1 MSTLRRCL
9 FTGSIVL
16 CVVELLL
23 RAATHFG
30 WLALPSGSIASFDRF
45 FQGEDA
51 PMQKRLQEPDCDLI
65 YRSRANV
72 RITYPRV
79 TKFEHK
85 PTTYTVQT
93 DEHGFRTPGFTEKKP
108 PGIFRVVCLG
118 DSSTLG
124 MNVEGDDP
132 YPRVLAR
139 LLEDARPGRFEVL
152 NLGVIG
158 YTSRQGL
165 ELIRQQVLHYEPDL
179 VIFAFG
185 TNDRFWRNP
194 RSDDELI
201 RATQDAWGCL
211 GLRLDTGLDDV
222 LSYRLLKRGVSL
234 IGQALDH
241 ATPVPA
247 AQPRESLEGMRDN
260 IVSAY
265 SLLHEKGAALLVLNN
280 DFFVTDARQ
289 AIGAAVKRTAAAHID
304 LERVFS
310 KQRSERTRQI
320 EQSHHLSPA
329 QVRPGMMLVRVL
341 APAARRVGV
350 EWSSFAG
357 PPSSSQL
364 RDDGQE
370 GDQLA
375 GDGIWSGFIP
385 GNRGDRINYVAWEE
399 TDAGRVKE
407 FQPGRSQLMPLS
419 GVGEID
425 TFGEFYLHSDGS
437 HPDEEGHR
445 LIAETLLPYVLSL
458 QRTHDAVA
466 P

>member
-1 MSTLRRCL
+1 MSTLRRRL
-9 FTGSIVL
+9 FTGLIVL

-23 RAATHFG
+23 HTATRLG
-30 WLALPSGSIASFDRF
+30 WLALPSSTVASFDRF
-45 FQGEDA
+45 FQGED
-51 PMQKRLQEPDCDLI
+51 PPTQKRLQEPDCDLI

-79 TKFEHK
+79 SKFEHK

-93 DEHGFRTPGFTEKKP
+93 DEHGFRTPRFAERKR
-108 PGIFRVVCLG
+108 PGVFRIICLG

-124 MNVEGDDP
+124 MNVEDDDP
-132 YPRVLAR
+132 YPQVLAR
-139 LLEDARPGRFEVL
+139 LLDDARPGRFEVL
-152 NLGVIG
+152 NFGVIG

-165 ELIRQQVLHYEPDL
+165 ELIRQRVLHYEPDL
-179 VIFAFG
+179 IVFAFG
-185 TNDRFWRNP
+185 TNDRFWRSP

-211 GLRLDTGLDDV
+211 GLRLDAGLDKV
-222 LSYRLLKRGVSL
+222 LSYRVLKRGASF
-234 IGQALDH
+234 IRHALDNTS
-241 ATPVPA
+241 APA
-247 AQPRESLEGMRDN
+247 VQPRESLEGMRDN

-265 SLLHEKGAALLVLNN
+265 TLLREKGAALLVLNT

-289 AIGAAVKRTAAAHID
+289 AIGAAVERTHAAHVD
-304 LERVFS
+304 LERVFGEHRS
-310 KQRSERTRQI
+310 KRTRQI
-320 EQSHHLSPA
+320 EQSHDLPPA
-329 QVRPGMMLVRVL
+329 QSRPGMMLLRVL

-350 EWSSFAG
+350 EWSSFTG
-357 PPSSSQL
+357 PPSSSRL

-370 GDQLA
+370 GDQLS

-385 GNRGDRINYVAWEE
+385 GNPGDRINYIAWEE

-407 FQPGRSQLMPLS
+407 FQPGRPQVIPPS

-458 QRTHDAVA
+458 QSADAPAV

>member
-1 MSTLRRCL
+1 MSTPGRCL
-9 FTGSIVL
+9 FISLIVL

-23 RAATHFG
+23 HAVTRLG
-30 WLALPSGSIASFDRF
+30 WLALPSGTVASFDRF
-45 FQGEDA
+45 FQGED
-51 PMQKRLQEPDCDLI
+51 PPIQRRLQEPDCDLI
-65 YRSRANV
+65 YRSRGNV

-85 PTTYTVQT
+85 PATYTVQT
-93 DEHGFRTPGFTEKKP
+93 DEHGFRTPRFAEKKP

-124 MNVEGDDP
+124 MNVEDDDP
-132 YPRVLAR
+132 YPQVLAR
-139 LLEDARPGRFEVL
+139 LLEEARPGRFEVL

-165 ELIRQQVLHYEPDL
+165 ELIRQRVLHYEPDL
-179 VIFAFG
+179 VVFAFG
-185 TNDRFWRNP
+185 TNDRFWRSP

-211 GLRLDTGLDDV
+211 GLRLDAGLDDV
-222 LSYRLLKRGVSL
+222 LSYRLLKGGASVIR
-234 IGQALDH
+234 QALDH
-241 ATPVPA
+241 TRPAPA

-289 AIGAAVKRTAAAHID
+289 AFGAAVERTGAAHVD

-310 KQRSERTRQI
+310 EQRSERTRQI
-320 EQSHHLSPA
+320 EQRHHLSPA
-329 QVRPGMMLVRVL
+329 QRRPGMMLLRVL
-341 APAARRVGV
+341 APAARGVGI
-350 EWSSFAG
+350 EWSPFAG
-357 PPSSSQL
+357 PPSNGRL
-364 RDDGQE
+364 RDDGLD

-375 GDGIWSGFIP
+375 RDGIWSGFIP
-385 GNRGDRINYVAWEE
+385 GNPGDRINYIAWEE

-407 FQPGRSQLMPLS
+407 FQPGRSQPIPLS

-425 TFGEFYLHSDGS
+425 TFGEFYLHSDGA

-445 LIAETLLPYVLSL
+445 IIAETLLPYVLSMPT
-458 QRTHDAVA
+458 RDAVV